1 MTRLNLG
8 QGWSV
13 RATSLDAAARGAWQT
28 CRRDKKSPWGDPL
41 IFTGPRASCSA
52 FESGQGRGSASDWP
66 GRLRPAGHHLPPSL
80 RGGAAASRRLSMPRS
95 GPTLSTGKP
104 ELDSELELHMAGK
117 LSGIRSPWPWGR
129 RLGYGHRDAGTD
141 HHHDLSCRR
150 RPLSE
155 PVMVRLEPLTR
166 TRRRER
172 RPPVS
177 GAGGSPAAPAAAGC
191 QSQPE

>member
-1 MTRLNLG
+1 MGRSTHFH
-8 QGWSV
+8 W
-13 RATSLDAAARGAWQT
+13 
-28 CRRDKKSPWGDPL
+28 PP
-41 IFTGPRASCSA
+41 ASK
-52 FESGQGRGSASDWP
+52 SGQGRGGSASDWP
-66 GRLRPAGHHLPPSL
+66 GPELGPPSGHLPPPSL

-155 PVMVRLEPLTR
+155 PPVMVRLEPLTR

-172 RPPVS
+172 RPPGS

-191 QSQPE
+191 QCHGLGT